1 MNKVITRHH
10 QGSVSSK
17 KREKHH
23 WCNATVENYEQL
35 ETEELNM

>member
-10 QGSVSSK
+10 QGYVSSK
-17 KREKHH
+17 KGE
-23 WCNATVENYEQL
+23 NNTDATVENYEQL